1 MRRYLSIS
9 CCKDKHFFSNTK
21 SFCQKNSCPLK
32 TLPFISYVLIHQ
44 CFGKK
49 QKILVHGLPFIWR
62 SHSPPI
68 SLLFIHICIGNTIGN
83 EFNAFNA

>member
-49 QKILVHGLPFIWR
+49 QKILVHGCLLSGAAIPLP
-62 SHSPPI
+62 SHY
-68 SLLFIHICIGNTIGN
+68 SLYTFV
-83 EFNAFNA
+83 

>member
-9 CCKDKHFFSNTK
+9 CCKDKHFFSNNK
-21 SFCQKNSCPLK
+21 SFFQKNSCPLK

-49 QKILVHGLPFIWR
+49 QKILVHGLPFYLAQPFPLP
-62 SHSPPI
+62 SHY
-68 SLLFIHICIGNTIGN
+68 SLYTFV
-83 EFNAFNA
+83 